1 MAAMSHGFPSFVERG
16 SEMARIKFI
25 VEGSGLQEVD
35 AEIGRSIMENT
46 KAHNFALEA
55 ACGGAMA
62 CATCH
67 VIVSEDWADKLPPP
81 SDEEESVLEFAFGIG
96 EHSRLACQ
104 IFMSDELDGIEIHV
118 PAPLS
123 APLSL

>member
-1 MAAMSHGFPSFVERG
+1 MAK
-16 SEMARIKFI
+16 IKFI
-25 VEGSGLQEVD
+25 VENVGLREVD
-35 AEIGRSIMENT
+35 AVVGRSIMENT
-46 KAHNFALEA
+46 KGHEFALEA

-67 VIVSEDWADKLPPP
+67 VVVAEEWARRLPPP
-81 SDEEESVLEFAFGIG
+81 SAEEDQVLDVVFGVG

-104 IFMSDELDGIEIHV
+104 LLMKNELDGIEIHV

-123 APLSL
+123 ASL